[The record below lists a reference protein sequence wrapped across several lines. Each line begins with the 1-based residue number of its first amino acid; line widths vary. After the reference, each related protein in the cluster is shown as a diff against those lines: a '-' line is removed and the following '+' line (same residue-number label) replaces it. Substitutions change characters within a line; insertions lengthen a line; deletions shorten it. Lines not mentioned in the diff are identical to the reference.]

1 MIPTSEIAYALVSV
15 LLGLLVGYLVK
26 NIIKIGLT
34 ILAIIII
41 LIAIG
46 TISPHTVISGIETVT
61 SYTPQIEEYVSQIL
75 TYLPYNSLLFI
86 IGFVIGLWKG

>member
-46 TISPHTVISGIETVT
+46 AISPHTVISGIETVT
-61 SYTPQIEEYVSQIL
+61 NYTPQIEKYVSQIL

-86 IGFVIGLWKG
+86 IGFAIGLWKG

>member
-46 TISPHTVISGIETVT
+46 VISPHTVISGIETIT

>member
-46 TISPHTVISGIETVT
+46 VISPHTVISGIETVT
-61 SYTPQIEEYVSQIL
+61 SYTPQIEEYVSRIL

>member
-46 TISPHTVISGIETVT
+46 VISPHTVISGIETVT
-61 SYTPQIEEYVSQIL
+61 GYTPQIEEYVSKIL

>member
-46 TISPHTVISGIETVT
+46 VISPHTVISGIETVT

>member
-46 TISPHTVISGIETVT
+46 AISPHTVISGIETVT
-61 SYTPQIEEYVSQIL
+61 SYTPQIEKYVSQIL

>member
-1 MIPTSEIAYALVSV
+1 MISTSEIAYALVSV

-46 TISPHTVISGIETVT
+46 VISPHTVISGIETVT
-61 SYTPQIEEYVSQIL
+61 SYTPQIEEYISQIL